1 MKTVTTSIGLL
12 MLVLVVTSAR
22 TDQPQH
28 STLSV
33 AQARRQAEI
42 LHDTLHTT
50 LQVVHHRY
58 YREDEGLLLPAAALR
73 EIFADIEKRQK
84 IELHWLAV
92 EGEVMNTDH
101 RAKDDFELAAVA
113 ALKADKPFH
122 EEVTATTYRR
132 AGPITLR
139 NECLKCHVPDRKS
152 TEDRTAGLVITISLR

>member
-1 MKTVTTSIGLL
+1 MKSIVTPVCL
-12 MLVLVVTSAR
+12 LVLVLAFSRAWTQEPAR
-22 TDQPQH
+22 
-28 STLSV
+28 LSLT
-33 AQARRQAEI
+33 ADQARRQAEI
-42 LHDTLHTT
+42 LHDTLHTA

-73 EIFADIEKRQK
+73 EIFADVQKRQK

-101 RAKDDFELAAVA
+101 RARDDFEMAAVA
-113 ALKADKPFH
+113 ALKADRPFY
-122 EEVTATTYRR
+122 EEVTGTTYRR

-152 TEDRTAGLVITISLR
+152 TEDRTAGLVITIPLQ

>member
-1 MKTVTTSIGLL
+1 MKTVATSIGLL
-12 MLVLVVTSAR
+12 LLALVVTRAWTDEPHRSA
-22 TDQPQH
+22 
-28 STLSV
+28 LSV
-33 AQARRQAEI
+33 EQARRQAEI

-50 LQVVHHRY
+50 LRVVHHRY

-101 RAKDDFELAAVA
+101 RARDDFEQAAVV
-113 ALKADKPFH
+113 ALKADKPSH
-122 EEVTATTYRR
+122 EEITATTYRR

-152 TEDRTAGLVITISLR
+152 TEDRTAGLVITIPLR

>member
-1 MKTVTTSIGLL
+1 MKTTVICLCLS
-12 MLVLVVTSAR
+12 LVAVCVSHAW
-22 TDQPQH
+22 TDQPPPA
-28 STLSV
+28 TLSV
-33 AQARRQAEI
+33 EQARRQAEI
-42 LHDTLHTT
+42 LHDTLHST

-73 EIFADIEKRQK
+73 EIFADVEKRQK

-101 RAKDDFELAAVA
+101 RARDDFEQAAVT
-113 ALKADKPFH
+113 ALKADRPFH
-122 EEVTATTYRR
+122 EEVTEKAYRR

-152 TEDRTAGLVITISLR
+152 TEDRTAGLVITIPLQ